1 MNATN
6 NPYAVTPPHQTDT
19 TLTQEGVAADAK
31 AAGDAV
37 KNARAEVSQKINFA
51 VGIGYC
57 HQNGTANCDLSD
69 LEVGDYLIIAP
80 RSSFVSA
87 FNISEDGGIVVL
99 NDNISVSGKTLTVKN
114 LQWYTSV
121 YAIKIV

>member
-6 NPYAVTPPHQTDT
+6 NPYAVTPPTDT

-31 AAGDAV
+31 AVGDAV
-37 KNARAEVSQKINFA
+37 KNVQTDVSKKLNHA
-51 VGIGYC
+51 GNIGYC
-57 HQNGTANCDLSD
+57 HQTGTVNCDLSD
-69 LEVGDYLIIAP
+69 LEVGNYLIIAP

-87 FNISEDGGIVVL
+87 FNKTTSGAAFK
-99 NDNISVSGKTLTVKN
+99 NDNMSVSGNTLTIKN

-121 YAIKIV
+121 YAIKII

>member
-1 MNATN
+1 MLS
-6 NPYAVTPPHQTDT
+6 PPPTDT

-31 AAGDAV
+31 SVGEAV
-37 KNARAEVSQKINFA
+37 KNVRTEVSKKINRAEN
-51 VGIGYC
+51 IGYC
-57 HQNGTANCDLSD
+57 HQTGTCNCNLSE
-69 LEVGDYLIIAP
+69 LEAGDYLLIAP

-87 FNISEDGGIVVL
+87 FYITENGGIVVS
-99 NDNISVSGKTLTVKN
+99 NDNISASGNTLTVKN

>member
-6 NPYAVTPPHQTDT
+6 NPYAVTPHTDT

-31 AAGDAV
+31 AVGNAV
-37 KNARAEVSQKINFA
+37 KNVQTDVSKKLNYAEN
-51 VGIGYC
+51 IGYC
-57 HQNGTANCDLSD
+57 HQTGTANCDLSS

-87 FNISEDGGIVVL
+87 FSKTTSGVAFK
-99 NDNISVSGKTLTVKN
+99 NDNMSVSGNTLTIQH

-121 YAIKIV
+121 YAIKIF